1 MEAISA
7 RNLSKTYWYHQKE
20 AGFSGSIRALLR
32 AKKVSVE
39 AVRDI
44 DLNVEVGEVVGFV
57 GPNGA
62 GKTTTL
68 KMLSGILHPTSGSI
82 AVMGFSPFKREQDFL
97 KSISFVMGQRSRL
110 FWDLPAEE
118 YFNFCR
124 VVYEIPD
131 AVFQRNRRRLVELA
145 EIGDILKVP
154 QRKLSFGQRKRCE
167 LAAALLHDP
176 AVIFLDEPTNAL
188 DLVNARK
195 IRDFIKQEGKEGK
208 HTIMLTS
215 HILSDIEQTCERIL
229 VINQGR
235 IAYDGS
241 IRNLIRMDGFK
252 KRIRVV
258 FGGDWSQ
265 SQLDGVGAVKEIQGQ
280 EVLLEVNPAE
290 TQAVISYLAALGAV
304 KDINIADQPLEQ
316 VVEALYVR
324 QESEDKESGD
334 RSLPPSSRTSFGQ
347 VQRSSDCG
355 D

>member
-1 MEAISA
+1 MKAISA

-20 AGFSGSIRALLR
+20 TGLSGSIRALLR

-68 KMLSGILHPTSGSI
+68 KMLSGILHPTSGSVEI
-82 AVMGFSPFKREQDFL
+82 MGFSPFKREKDFL

-118 YFNFCR
+118 YFNFCK

-131 AVFQRNRRRLVELA
+131 VVFERNRRRLVELA

-188 DLVNARK
+188 DIVNARK
-195 IRDFIKQEGKEGK
+195 IREFIKEKGKEGK

-215 HILSDIEQTCERIL
+215 HILSDIEQTCERI
-229 VINQGR
+229 VIINRGR

-241 IRNLIRMDGFK
+241 IRNLTRTDGLK
-252 KRIRVV
+252 KQVRVV
-258 FGGDWSQ
+258 LSGAWSRDEVDKLGAIKEVHGD
-265 SQLDGVGAVKEIQGQ
+265 

-290 TQAVISYLAALGAV
+290 TAAVVSSLIASCPV
-304 KDINIADQPLEQ
+304 KDINVGDQSLEQ
-316 VVEALYVR
+316 VIESLYSKDAAE
-324 QESEDKESGD
+324 QGSERGSV
-334 RSLPPSSRTSFGQ
+334 T
-347 VQRSSDCG
+347 
-355 D
+355 